1 MRKINLFYITLVIVL
16 IWIVVIRILGLP
28 IELMNLVFVL
38 FYFYFLMGSG
48 VNSFKDQPF
57 GYALW
62 VNPTLKLSILL
73 IKLDGV
79 EKISETKRIIKYLN
93 NEFDPV
99 TVKYKLRFYKKQ
111 LRIEQNINAIC
122 DKIRNSNSSTNKV
135 RVLQHLIKLALTDRL
150 LSDKE
155 LEFLEKVTREIGL
168 HKRTLRAI
176 LELHVY
182 ITEEDIRN
190 QKLNKSYVNSS
201 SHKAFSILGLDT
213 TATQE
218 EVKDA
223 YRSLVM
229 LYHPDK
235 ASKKD
240 KNSGQAKIKFQAITD
255 AYQFL
260 KSDMN

>member
-1 MRKINLFYITLVIVL
+1 MRKINLIFVFLGVIILTIIIFNVLDLEFVYSQLVIY
-16 IWIVVIRILGLP
+16 P
-28 IELMNLVFVL
+28 IFMIFGISMDTSHFNQ
-38 FYFYFLMGSG
+38 
-48 VNSFKDQPF
+48 QPI

-135 RVLQHLIKLALTDRL
+135 RILQHLIKLALTDRL

-155 LEFLEKVTREIGL
+155 LEFLEKVTRKIGL

-229 LYHPDK
+229 IYHPDK